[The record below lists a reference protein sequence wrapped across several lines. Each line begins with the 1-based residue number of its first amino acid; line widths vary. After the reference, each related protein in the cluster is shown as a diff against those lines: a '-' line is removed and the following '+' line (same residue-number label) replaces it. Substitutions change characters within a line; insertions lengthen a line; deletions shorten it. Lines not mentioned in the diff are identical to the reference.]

1 MKHRRDNMNKIKPLS
16 EREQEVFDLLLQGC
30 YYREISNRLKISYAT
45 VHTHL
50 KHIYKKLQVRSRSQA
65 VAKFLIQ
72 RATQENIMPTS
83 LELVPSRAPVEM
95 LVVEKKLKL
104 PTRRTF

>member
-1 MKHRRDNMNKIKPLS
+1 MKDKHDNMSRIKPLS
-16 EREQEVFDLLLQGC
+16 GREQEVFDLLLQGC

-72 RATQENIMPTS
+72 RATQENIMPTG
-83 LELVPSRAPVEM
+83 LELVPGRAPVEM
-95 LVVEKKLKL
+95 LLVEKKLNV
-104 PTRRTF
+104 PT